1 MNSWDRKEYLVAV
14 QPHGGGDQ
22 KLVGIHNQLA
32 EECRE
37 KFGEG
42 PDDLLLTGYEE

>member
-1 MNSWDRKEYLVAV
+1 MKSWDRNEYVA
-14 QPHGGGDQ
+14 QCNRMGEALQ
-22 KLVGIHNQLA
+22 KLIGIHNQLA

-42 PDDLLLTGYEE
+42 PEDLLLTGYEE